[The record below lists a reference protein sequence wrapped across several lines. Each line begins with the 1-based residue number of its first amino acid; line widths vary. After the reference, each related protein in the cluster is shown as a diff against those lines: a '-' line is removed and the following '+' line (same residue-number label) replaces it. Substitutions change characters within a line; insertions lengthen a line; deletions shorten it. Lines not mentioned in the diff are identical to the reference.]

1 MAFLLGQCA
10 NAIRKTE
17 RVGKPCDNPPQE
29 LTTSLIV
36 FQTKPLSTLR
46 HRYTLVASGMP
57 CGSGVLIPRRES
69 RAICQPVM
77 YAVWMTGLRAPTL
90 TKRFPADPKV
100 ALHALASSY
109 TVMARNA
116 IFVLLVGGINSDL
129 PGPILAQVRTGLSK
143 AT

>member
-1 MAFLLGQCA
+1 MLSTVACAAPAFL
-10 NAIRKTE
+10 
-17 RVGKPCDNPPQE
+17 
-29 LTTSLIV
+29 
-36 FQTKPLSTLR
+36 
-46 HRYTLVASGMP
+46 
-57 CGSGVLIPRRES
+57 SGVNVEQDSERAGARRH
-69 RAICQPVM
+69 
-77 YAVWMTGLRAPTL
+77 LL

-129 PGPILAQVRTGLSK
+129 PGPILAQVRTGLSE

>member
-1 MAFLLGQCA
+1 
-10 NAIRKTE
+10 
-17 RVGKPCDNPPQE
+17 
-29 LTTSLIV
+29 
-36 FQTKPLSTLR
+36 
-46 HRYTLVASGMP
+46 
-57 CGSGVLIPRRES
+57 
-69 RAICQPVM
+69 M
-77 YAVWMTGLRAPTL
+77 YAVWMTVLRAPTL

-129 PGPILAQVRTGLSK
+129 PGPIFAQVRTGLSK

>member
-1 MAFLLGQCA
+1 MW
-10 NAIRKTE
+10 IWR
-17 RVGKPCDNPPQE
+17 
-29 LTTSLIV
+29 S
-36 FQTKPLSTLR
+36 
-46 HRYTLVASGMP
+46 H
-57 CGSGVLIPRRES
+57 PRRES
-69 RAICQPVM
+69 RAIRQPVM

-116 IFVLLVGGINSDL
+116 IFVLLVSGINSDL
-129 PGPILAQVRTGLSK
+129 PGPILAQVRTGLSE